1 MRRRHFIAA
10 LGGVALA
17 CPLGTSAAEK
27 VRHIGL
33 FHVGLDHVPP
43 SLETLRAR
51 LRELGYVEG
60 KNLNFDWHNQ
70 ADEEHARQLARTFVA
85 EGVDLIVAFE
95 DQTARAAKAATSRIP
110 IVFVHISDDPV
121 GAGYVQSLAHP
132 GGNMTGVVSLFDIVD
147 KRLELFKQI
156 VPALARV
163 MVLIDP
169 DDPLAPRELAMTR
182 DAAAKLHVEVLERE
196 AKTPEEAERVFAALR
211 PGEVDGVLTASPN
224 LQTKFM
230 ATIVRL
236 SWAHHLPLAGHRREW
251 VQQESG
257 ALFSYAANLAP
268 AGAVVARYIDDIF
281 KGTAPGELPVQ
292 RLDNI
297 HFVLNLKV
305 ARAFN
310 IAVPEVTVARAD
322 EVIE

>member
-10 LGGVALA
+10 LGGAALA
-17 CPLGTSAAEK
+17 CPLGTHAAEK
-27 VRHIGL
+27 VWRIGL

-43 SLETLRAR
+43 SLETLRVK

-60 KNLNFDWHNQ
+60 KNLNFDWHNL
-70 ADEEHARQLARTFVA
+70 ADEEQARRTARAFVA
-85 EGVDLIVAFE
+85 DGADLIVAFE

-110 IVFVHISDDPV
+110 IVFVHISDDPIA
-121 GAGYVQSLAHP
+121 AGYIRSLAHP

-156 VPALARV
+156 VPTLARV
-163 MVLIDP
+163 IVLVDP
-169 DDPLAPRELAMTR
+169 QDPIMPREFALTR
-182 DAAAKLHVEVLERE
+182 EAAAKLRVELLERE
-196 AKTPEEAERVFAALR
+196 ASTPEEAERVFAALR
-211 PGEVDGVLTASPN
+211 PGEADGVLTASPN

-236 SWAHHLPLAGHRREW
+236 AWAHHLPLAGHRREW
-251 VQQESG
+251 VQQENG
-257 ALFSYAANLAP
+257 ALFSYAADLAP
-268 AGAVVARYIDDIF
+268 AATVVARYVDEIL
-281 KGTAPGELPVQ
+281 KGAAPGELPVQ

-310 IAVPEVTVARAD
+310 IAVTEVTIARAD

>member
-10 LGGVALA
+10 LGGAAFA
-17 CPLGTSAAEK
+17 CPLGTRAAEK
-27 VRHIGL
+27 VWHIGL

-43 SLETLRAR
+43 SLETLRTR

-60 KNLNFDWHNQ
+60 KNLNFDWHNEP
-70 ADEEHARQLARTFVA
+70 DEGEARQAARTFVA
-85 EGVDLIVAFE
+85 ESVDLIVAFE

-110 IVFVHISDDPV
+110 IVFVHVSDDPV
-121 GAGYVQSLAHP
+121 GAGYVRSFSHP

-163 MVLIDP
+163 IVLVDP
-169 DDPLAPRELAMTR
+169 QDPIMPRELAMAR
-182 DAAAKLHVEVLERE
+182 EAAATLHIELLERE
-196 AKTPEEAERVFAALR
+196 ASTPEEAERVFAALR
-211 PGEVDGVLTASPN
+211 PGEADGVLTASPN

-236 SWAHHLPLAGHRREW
+236 CWAHHLPLAGHRREW
-251 VQQESG
+251 VQQENG

-268 AGAVVARYIDDIF
+268 AGTVVARYVDDIF
-281 KGTAPGELPVQ
+281 KGATPGELPVQ

-297 HFVLNLKV
+297 HFVLNLKT

-310 IAVPEVTVARAD
+310 IAVPEVTIARAD